1 LVLFCLLLRAESGL
15 AFASGSA
22 ATGTVLNTLATGSHV
37 ISIDDVYGGTQR
49 FFRRV
54 AAPTYNMKFSF
65 VDFTQEG
72 ALEAAFTP
80 ETKLVWCETPT
91 NPGMC
96 LYLYPAFLVDVAF
109 STCHALLSIH
119 SHFHFVGAGCFCCR
133 PEDRRH

>member
-1 LVLFCLLLRAESGL
+1 
-15 AFASGSA
+15 
-22 ATGTVLNTLATGSHV
+22 VLNTLATGSHV

-54 AAPTYNMKFSF
+54 ATPSYNMKFSF

-91 NPGMC
+91 NPGAC
-96 LYLYPAFLVDVAF
+96 D
-109 STCHALLSIH
+109 CH
-119 SHFHFVGAGCFCCR
+119 
-133 PEDRRH
+133 